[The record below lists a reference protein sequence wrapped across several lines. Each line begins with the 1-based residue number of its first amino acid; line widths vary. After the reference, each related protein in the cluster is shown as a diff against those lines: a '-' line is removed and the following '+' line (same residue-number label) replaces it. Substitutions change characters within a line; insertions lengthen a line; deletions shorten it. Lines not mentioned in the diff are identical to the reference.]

1 MAKRDHVTQK
11 KRNPVVVMVKGIKW
25 PSGQNGGHTIIR
37 ATNGAMYICQG
48 KRAMYLTVPRGGG
61 GCICRGIWKS
71 GLYQGKGV
79 HVSVKAKGSFYMSG
93 KIGPFVYQDK
103 RAIYKGAM
111 LVQRGICICQGK
123 GDLDARSKWCHVA
136 VKARDV
142 VVRAQM

>member
-61 GCICRGIWKS
+61 A
-71 GLYQGKGV
+71 
-79 HVSVKAKGSFYMSG
+79 VSVGAYGSQDSIRAKESMYLSRQRD
-93 KIGPFVYQDK
+93 PF
-103 RAIYKGAM
+103 
-111 LVQRGICICQGK
+111 ICQGK
-123 GDLDARSKWCHVA
+123 
-136 VKARDV
+136 
-142 VVRAQM
+142 